1 MSKHIWSD
9 AEEGEGDPGMLN
21 MPNTPNMPDMP
32 DMPDMTDMINA
43 CRTPL
48 QDAKVMMVD
57 DDPLLTDLIQ
67 AHLEDAGY
75 ANFVVTNNP
84 LDAMSLLRA
93 EDPGVLLLDLMMPQ
107 MSGFELL
114 KAIRMDEDLRYTPVI
129 VLTAATG
136 ADAKLRA
143 LQLGATD
150 FLAKPVDASE
160 LALRVR
166 NTLAYQQYHR
176 RVLHFD
182 RVSGLPK
189 RHMFER
195 GFKLLLARH
204 RPEQGLMALLSVTI
218 PELRQFR
225 QSLFENGLNA
235 MIGVLAARL
244 GVFLNRRQPGVAM
257 NAAGEQSP
265 RLARPSQD
273 EFCLVLEGLESAEAL
288 ELEVRALVEALGAPI
303 KIDQDEFV
311 VKAWIGI
318 SLYPNDGATL
328 EPLYKG
334 AVLAAAHA
342 LQVGMLPYEF
352 ASAELNAKS
361 QQKLVLGNQLRNA
374 AQRGELCLHYQPK
387 VSLKTGQIVG
397 LEALVRWQHPSLG
410 LLRPVDFVPLAEE
423 IGLIAVIGAWVIEQA
438 CRDAALWTKAGF
450 GELKLAINVAKPQF
464 TSGSLGETLRLAAL
478 AAGVALDRIVLE
490 LTESMLMDDVHC
502 AVAQMHQLK
511 ALGLAL
517 SIDDFGTGY
526 SSLSYLKR
534 FPLDEL
540 KIDRSFVMDLPGAAA
555 DLAIVRAVVELGHN
569 LGMAVIAEGVETEAQ
584 RDCLARLG
592 CDSFQ
597 GYLFSHPVPAAQLL
611 HLLMSQSAAA
621 DARA

>member
-21 MPNTPNMPDMP
+21 MPNMPNTPNMPDMT
-32 DMPDMTDMINA
+32 DMTNA

-189 RHMFER
+189 RRLFER